1 MKDEYYLIN
10 KKILPEYFDAVIK
23 IREELQTSSNNISL
37 LCEKYNVSRST
48 YYKYKDYVFRPMK
61 NHTNKVIIGIFAFDE
76 RGVLSEILNIIAKA
90 NANILTLNQEM
101 PIHDVAYI
109 TITIDALDLNIEIDE
124 LINRIRKSEKIKAVE
139 LIAFEG

>member
-1 MKDEYYLIN
+1 MKDEYFLIN
-10 KKILPEYFDAVIK
+10 KKILPEYFDAVVK
-23 IREELQTSSNNISL
+23 IREELQTSSNNISG

-61 NHTNKVIIGIFAFDE
+61 NHTNKVIIGLFAKDE

-109 TITIDALDLNIEIDE
+109 TITIDALDLNTEIDD
-124 LINRIRKSEKIKAVE
+124 LINKIRNCEKIKAVE